1 MQFPA
6 HLLLPLASGF
16 AYVVAVM
23 LVKGSARHGVGL
35 WRTTFVSNVAMGACF
50 APLWLLGGAALD
62 ATDLWRP
69 ALAAAA
75 FFAGQVFTFLA
86 LAGDVSVATPVMGL
100 KIVLVALFSTVL
112 LAGDVPAVWWAAAV
126 MSTLAIALLNRGS
139 GAAAPTPALTPASPR
154 TPPSA
159 GAPAGQGVGR
169 TVAFAACAALVF
181 ALSDV
186 LTQKWGAL
194 YGPGRFLPLMFGL
207 LAVFS
212 AALIPFFNAPLRTVP
227 RAAWP
232 WLASGSVLLALQAA
246 GMAWTLSTKGD
257 ATAANVVYSSRGLW
271 SVVLVWLVGH
281 WFGNEEGR
289 LPRAVLRRRLFG
301 AVLMLAAIGLVLTGA
316 K

>member
-1 MQFPA
+1 MHFPA

-50 APLWLLGGAALD
+50 APLWLLGGAAFG
-62 ATDLWRP
+62 AADLWRP
-69 ALAAAA
+69 AVAAAA

-100 KIVLVALFSTVL
+100 KIVLVALFSTML
-112 LAGDVPAVWWAAAV
+112 LAGDVPVVWWAAAV
-126 MSTLAIALLNRGS
+126 MSTLAIALLNRGG
-139 GAAAPTPALTPASPR
+139 GAGPARVTPPAVAAPAR
-154 TPPSA
+154 
-159 GAPAGQGVGR
+159 QGVGR
-169 TVAFAACAALVF
+169 TVLFAACAALVF